1 MTKRNQKQTPKSA
14 DEAVSSYLHIK
25 ERFRTERAQLTVFA
39 CIGCLGLAFGCS
51 LAWDLL
57 IANGEF
63 RLIPLF
69 LGSFTLLLVV
79 VHRLGRLPEP
89 AEEHEM
95 SEVQSLG
102 TSR

>member
-1 MTKRNQKQTPKSA
+1 MTKQNQTHTPPLA
-14 DEAVSSYLHIK
+14 DEAVLNYRDVK
-25 ERFRTERAQLTVFA
+25 KRFRTERAQLTLFA